1 MRSKKRSTKKSKKNL
16 SLLEWR
22 CFLVNDIALLK
33 ETKESKKKKQNC
45 LLAGKLSLEKKAV
58 LLNGVWFWVKNIL
71 SLLAGKIRFQI
82 RFLSSKVK
90 VFIWFLAGLCSKVQ
104 IFFFFLATLP
114 SQNIV
119 KEIAYISSSYQAP
132 FKSEIFF
139 LSFVKW
145 KINEKNKACD
155 SFPSILLFSF
165 INVIY
170 KFD

>member
-1 MRSKKRSTKKSKKNL
+1 MVSGFQSR
-16 SLLEWR
+16 
-22 CFLVNDIALLK
+22 IY
-33 ETKESKKKKQNC
+33 
-45 LLAGKLSLEKKAV
+45 LLAGKLSLEKKVCAFEWCLV
-58 LLNGVWFWVKNIL
+58 SSQKYTKSFGGKN
-71 SLLAGKIRFQI
+71 LAPCNRFVP
-82 RFLSSKVK
+82 SKLK
-90 VFIWFLAGLCSKVQ
+90 VYVWFLARLGSKMQNV
-104 IFFFFLATLP
+104 FFLLATLH